1 MTGIEQNKDPA
12 GNRFPMKILA
22 IVLVLSMA
30 LFIGLGWYTWN
41 SYRQFKMIQGQ
52 DFRLQELTGIIIHL
66 DEVLTMSARMA
77 AATGDVQWEE
87 RYRSFESKLDGAI
100 KETIQLAPEA
110 YEGESA
116 AQTDAANIQLVKME
130 NQAFALVR
138 QGRHEAAS
146 KLLSSTE
153 YEQQKRIYTMGME
166 NISAAIKGR
175 VEAHL
180 HSQRRSVLLAV
191 AAIVIALPALI
202 FSWIGVLRTVGRHL
216 TERRQAEGELASI
229 NQRLER
235 SLGELGSLYAALTP
249 VDLSGSTNQMM
260 ERVIERLI
268 VATGAD
274 AALIRLYDKPTR
286 SFICASQRGF
296 PAYYLERALTLPPGS
311 ALDYVFSSGEPII
324 SADIAAD
331 PRLKGKIQ
339 LQAGFRSCA
348 FLPLKVG
355 KEVRGIVHLASRK
368 VGYFREEKKEHLMAI
383 ARQMGIAIENREL
396 FDEISAAREELEKA
410 NKVKDEFLGF
420 ISHEL
425 KTPINSVVGYAAM
438 MQDRILGE
446 INEQQER
453 ALGEVVTRS
462 KELLGMIN
470 SLLEATKVGAG
481 AVKLKMVEV
490 ALGHFLDELRSGYN
504 VSLDKEL
511 TLIWDFPP
519 DLPAIMIDSEKLKHI
534 LENLINNA
542 IKYTDRGHVTISARY
557 LDGVGARAGSGQ
569 QPGDHGHVE
578 FKVADTGI
586 GIPKEEISFIFEM
599 FRQVEGSQRRSSGG
613 VGLGLH
619 IVKTFTEMLG
629 GKIDVESEVGKGSTF
644 TITIPCR
651 QEAIGNRQ

>member
-383 ARQMGIAIENREL
+383 ARQMGIAIENRE
-396 FDEISAAREELEKA
+396 DRK
-410 NKVKDEFLGF
+410 
-420 ISHEL
+420 
-425 KTPINSVVGYAAM
+425 SVV
-438 MQDRILGE
+438 
-446 INEQQER
+446 
-453 ALGEVVTRS
+453 
-462 KELLGMIN
+462 
-470 SLLEATKVGAG
+470 
-481 AVKLKMVEV
+481 
-490 ALGHFLDELRSGYN
+490 
-504 VSLDKEL
+504 
-511 TLIWDFPP
+511 
-519 DLPAIMIDSEKLKHI
+519 
-534 LENLINNA
+534 
-542 IKYTDRGHVTISARY
+542 
-557 LDGVGARAGSGQ
+557 
-569 QPGDHGHVE
+569 
-578 FKVADTGI
+578 
-586 GIPKEEISFIFEM
+586 
-599 FRQVEGSQRRSSGG
+599 
-613 VGLGLH
+613 
-619 IVKTFTEMLG
+619 
-629 GKIDVESEVGKGSTF
+629 
-644 TITIPCR
+644 
-651 QEAIGNRQ
+651 